1 MKGIENGYVSR
12 CVTLFTRIDIDNV
25 NGIINIRDSYHGAKN
40 NHTYW
45 SFTVWVLAFNLGR
58 R

>member
-25 NGIINIRDSYHGAKN
+25 NGIINIGHSYRSSKN
-40 NHTYW
+40 HNSYR
-45 SFTVWVLAFNLGR
+45 SITVWVLARNMG
-58 R
+58 